1 MIQTVEVTGFKS
13 LNNFQITLK
22 KGLNILVG
30 PNGSGKTNIISLFEF
45 LSHIAQREVQ
55 DAVGLSGGA
64 GSIFRKIG
72 LEKFNNEIHIKIKG
86 NSQIEKKRYFS
97 YFYDF
102 TVCVI
107 KEKGLIR
114 YSSQGI
120 IGQISEK
127 PLILNN
133 KSKDIDLNIFQNID
147 SNGEVNVEIIKH
159 DRRKYKSYMF
169 RKNPDNSELRDY
181 IMHNRDSSKRSLIQ
195 QLFRFISHVE
205 IIFGDLL
212 GGETFNIIPT
222 KVKQPEDIANEPGI
236 KKDGTGLA
244 STLFHIQNN
253 LDLRR
258 SSSYLGIYQRRRQRI
273 NPKTFQRIE
282 KLTNLANNSI
292 KKIEVVNNSFDNQLQ
307 VKIHISSGDDN
318 IVLPF
323 SAMSDGTIK
332 WITLIT
338 AILTST
344 QIFSIEEPEN
354 YLHPWMQA
362 QIVDIMRDTYATINE
377 NSFIIMSTHSETL
390 LNHSK
395 PEEVIIVKLEEGI
408 TSAERVSNAKALN
421 DEISKTGFG
430 LGYYY
435 FTGGLDNE

>member
-1 MIQTVEVTGFKS
+1 MIQSVEVSGFKS
-13 LNNFQITLK
+13 LNNFKISLK

-45 LSHIAQREVQ
+45 ISHITQREVQ

-72 LEKFNNEIHIKIKG
+72 TEEFNKEIHIIIRG
-86 NSQIEKKRYFS
+86 NCLFEKKRYFN
-97 YFYDF
+97 YLFEF
-102 TVCVI
+102 KICVV

-114 YSSQGI
+114 YSNQKI
-120 IGQISEK
+120 IGQLSDK
-127 PLILNN
+127 SALITTNTKN
-133 KSKDIDLNIFQNID
+133 IDLFISQTVDTNNRVDVQ
-147 SNGEVNVEIIKH
+147 IIRL
-159 DRRKYKSYMF
+159 DRRKYKSYMY
-169 RKNPDNSELRDY
+169 RKNPENEELIEYLTKSRDN
-181 IMHNRDSSKRSLIQ
+181 SKRSLIQ

-205 IIFGDLL
+205 LIFGDLL

-253 LDLRR
+253 LDFRR
-258 SSSYLGIYQRRRQRI
+258 GFSNAYFYRRRRRI
-273 NPKTFQRIE
+273 NPKTYERIE

-292 KKIEVVNNSFDNQLQ
+292 KKIEVVNNPFDNQLQ
-307 VKIHISSGDDN
+307 VKIHISTDKEN
-318 IVLPF
+318 IVLPL

-338 AILTST
+338 AILTSS

-362 QIVDIMRDTYATINE
+362 QIVDIMRDTYASKNE

-390 LNHSK
+390 LNYSK
-395 PEEVIIVKLEEGI
+395 PEEVIIVKLENGV
-408 TSAERVSNAKALN
+408 TSAERVKNAQALN
-421 DEISKTGFG
+421 EEISKTGFG

-435 FTGGLDNE
+435 FTGELNDE

>member
-13 LNNFQITLK
+13 LNGFKINLE

-30 PNGSGKTNIISLFEF
+30 PNGSGKTNIILLFEF

-72 LEKFNNEIHIKIKG
+72 LDEFSNEIHIIVKG
-86 NSQIEKKRYFS
+86 NCLVEKERYFN
-97 YFYDF
+97 YLYEFKI
-102 TVCVI
+102 CVI
-107 KEKGLIR
+107 KEKGLIQ
-114 YSSQGI
+114 YSYQKI
-120 IGQISEK
+120 IGILSDKPNLISIDTKEY
-127 PLILNN
+127 
-133 KSKDIDLNIFQNID
+133 DLNITQNID
-147 SNGEVNVEIIKH
+147 SACNVNVEIVKL
-159 DRRKYKSYMF
+159 DRRKYKSYMY
-169 RKNPDNSELRDY
+169 RKLPENEELLDFLTRSRDNS
-181 IMHNRDSSKRSLIQ
+181 IRSLIQ
-195 QLFRFISHVE
+195 QLFRYISHIE
-205 IIFGDLL
+205 LIFGDLL

-222 KVKQPEDIANEPGI
+222 KVKQPEDIGNEPGI

-244 STLFHIQNN
+244 STLFHIKNN
-253 LDLRR
+253 IEFRR
-258 SSSYLGIYQRRRQRI
+258 KHSYSPLYRSRRKI
-273 NPKTFQRIE
+273 NPKTYERIE

-292 KKIEVVNNSFDNQLQ
+292 SKIEVVNNPFDNQLQ
-307 VKIHISSGDDN
+307 VKIHISSENGS
-318 IVLPF
+318 IVLPL

-338 AILTST
+338 AILTSS

-362 QIVDIMRDTYATINE
+362 QIVDIMRNTYATKNE
-377 NSFIIMSTHSETL
+377 NSFVLMSTHSETL

-395 PEEVIIVKLEEGI
+395 PEEVIIVKLENGI
-408 TSAERVSNAKALN
+408 TSAERVSNASALN
-421 DEISKTGFG
+421 EEISKTGFG

-435 FTGGLDNE
+435 FTGGIDNE

>member
-13 LNNFQITLK
+13 LNNFKISLK

-45 LSHIAQREVQ
+45 LSHIVQSDVQ

-64 GSIFRKIG
+64 GSIFQKVG
-72 LEKFNNEIHIKIKG
+72 MEEFSKEIHIKIKG
-86 NSQIEKKRYFS
+86 NRLIEKKRYFN
-97 YFYDF
+97 YLYEFKI
-102 TVCVI
+102 CVI

-114 YSSQGI
+114 YSHQRI
-120 IGQISEK
+120 IGQLGEK
-127 PLILNN
+127 PILLTT
-133 KSKDIDLNIFQNID
+133 KSRKIDLDIIQAM
-147 SNGEVNVEIIKH
+147 NGENDMKVDIKKL
-159 DRRKYKSYMF
+159 DRRKFKSYMF
-169 RKNPDNSELRDY
+169 NRASDNKEFIGFVRR
-181 IMHNRDSSKRSLIQ
+181 NRDNSKRSLVQ
-195 QLFRFISHVE
+195 QLFRFITHVE
-205 IIFGDLL
+205 IIFSDLL

-222 KVKQPEDIANEPGI
+222 KVKQPEDIATEPGI

-253 LDLRR
+253 LDLKRG
-258 SSSYLGIYQRRRQRI
+258 SAYATIYQRRRRI
-273 NPKTFQRIE
+273 NPRTYQRIE
-282 KLTNLANNSI
+282 KLTNLANSSI
-292 KKIEVVNNSFDNQLQ
+292 QKIEVDNNPFDNQLQ
-307 VKIHISSGDDN
+307 VKIHISSGEDS
-318 IVLPF
+318 IVLPL

-362 QIVDIMRDTYATINE
+362 QIVEIMRDTYSAKNE

-395 PEEVIIVKLEEGI
+395 PEEVIIVKLENGI
-408 TSAERVSNAKALN
+408 TKAERVANANALN
-421 DEISKTGFG
+421 EEISKTGFG

>member
-1 MIQTVEVTGFKS
+1 MIQFVEVTGFKS
-13 LNNFQITLK
+13 LNNFKIELK

-72 LEKFNNEIHIKIKG
+72 TVEFSNEIHITTRG
-86 NSQIEKKRYFS
+86 NCLFDKNRYFN
-97 YFYDF
+97 YLYEFKI
-102 TVCVI
+102 CVI

-114 YSSQGI
+114 YSYQRI
-120 IGQISEK
+120 IGQLS
-127 PLILNN
+127 N
-133 KSKDIDLNIFQNID
+133 KQALLSGNSKNIDLNIEQSVNSD
-147 SNGEVNVEIIKH
+147 GEIEVKLLKL
-159 DRRKYKSYMF
+159 DRRKYKSHMY
-169 RKNPDNSELRDY
+169 RKNPDNEELIDFLTRSGD
-181 IMHNRDSSKRSLIQ
+181 NQKRSLVQ
-195 QLFRFISHVE
+195 QLFRFLSHIE
-205 IIFGDLL
+205 LIFGDLL

-244 STLFHIQNN
+244 STLYHIQNN

-258 SSSYLGIYQRRRQRI
+258 SMSYGYMIRRRRHI
-273 NPKTFQRIE
+273 NPKTYERIE

-292 KKIEVVNNSFDNQLQ
+292 KRIEVVNNPFDNQLQ
-307 VKIHISSGDDN
+307 VKIHISTDKEN
-318 IVLPF
+318 IVLPL

-338 AILTST
+338 AILTTT

-362 QIVDIMRDTYATINE
+362 QIVDIMRDTYASKNE

-395 PEEVIIVKLEEGI
+395 PEEVIIVKLEHGV
-408 TSAERVSNAKALN
+408 TSAERVKNAKMLN
-421 DEISKTGFG
+421 EEISKTGFG

>member
-1 MIQTVEVTGFKS
+1 MIQSVEVTGFKS
-13 LNNFQITLK
+13 LNNFRIDLK

-45 LSHIAQREVQ
+45 LSNIAQREVQ

-72 LEKFNNEIHIKIKG
+72 EIEFGNEIHITINGNRLIDKNRHFNYLYEFKI
-86 NSQIEKKRYFS
+86 
-97 YFYDF
+97 
-102 TVCVI
+102 CVI

-114 YSSQGI
+114 YSQQRI
-120 IGQISEK
+120 LGQLSTKPTIISE
-127 PLILNN
+127 N
-133 KSKDIDLNIFQNID
+133 SKNIDLNIEQFVNSDEKI
-147 SNGEVNVEIIKH
+147 EVKLLKL
-159 DRRKYKSYMF
+159 DRRKFKSQIYGKIPENDEF
-169 RKNPDNSELRDY
+169 IEFLT
-181 IMHNRDSSKRSLIQ
+181 HNVYNKKRSLIQ
-195 QLFRFISHVE
+195 QLFRFISH
-205 IIFGDLL
+205 IDLIFEDLL

-244 STLFHIQNN
+244 STLYHIKNN
-253 LDLRR
+253 LDFRKNTFNGFVYRKRR
-258 SSSYLGIYQRRRQRI
+258 RI
-273 NPKTFQRIE
+273 NPKTYERIE
-282 KLTNLANNSI
+282 KLTTLANNSI
-292 KKIEVVNNSFDNQLQ
+292 KRIEVVNNPFDNQLQ
-307 VKIHISSGDDN
+307 VKIHISTDKEN
-318 IVLPF
+318 IVLPL

-338 AILTST
+338 AILTTT

-362 QIVDIMRDTYATINE
+362 QIVDIMRNEYAAKNE

-395 PEEVIIVKLEEGI
+395 PEEVIIVKLEQGVTI
-408 TSAERVSNAKALN
+408 AKRVENIKMLN
-421 DEISKTGFG
+421 EEISKTGFG